1 MVELDD
7 FSVDSFSIHIVIL
20 IVLIPMHCRT
30 GLANSSNVQG
40 EEQKKLDVIANE
52 IFVNALR
59 SSNKVAVMVS
69 EEDEEAIIVETQHRG
84 KYCVVFDPLDGSSN
98 IDCGVSIGTI
108 FGIYK
113 VVSIALALLPRE
125 RSFLAKGD
133 GSPGTIDFRG
143 NGPFPPL
150 FFLKK
155 KGKRRGFSWMC
166 PETGWQAHPDW
177 PGLNL
182 SFLAKNNIRLR
193 CCPQN

>member
-1 MVELDD
+1 MQVRCLQRPQGQLDQHVSIYSLKHAWLSND
-7 FSVDSFSIHIVIL
+7 GFSVDSRSIHIGIL
-20 IVLIPMHCRT
+20 MVMIPMHYRT

-69 EEDEEAIIVETQHRG
+69 EEDEEAIFVETQYCG

-113 VVSIALALLPRE
+113 VVSIALALLPQRMIIFSKSE
-125 RSFLAKGD
+125 AAPLEHF
-133 GSPGTIDFRG
+133 FC
-143 NGPFPPL
+143 PFPPP
-150 FFLKK
+150 FAKK
-155 KGKRRGFSWMC
+155 KKAGF
-166 PETGWQAHPDW
+166 
-177 PGLNL
+177 
-182 SFLAKNNIRLR
+182 
-193 CCPQN
+193 

>member
-1 MVELDD
+1 MTGRGLLQ
-7 FSVDSFSIHIVIL
+7 SISFLFHIL
-20 IVLIPMHCRT
+20 ILMVLALLSSHYRT

-113 VVSIALALLPRE
+113 VVSVMCFSGKVRMLPRITFFCHNYPCSP
-125 RSFLAKGD
+125 SFA
-133 GSPGTIDFRG
+133 
-143 NGPFPPL
+143 NA
-150 FFLKK
+150 
-155 KGKRRGFSWMC
+155 GF
-166 PETGWQAHPDW
+166 
-177 PGLNL
+177 
-182 SFLAKNNIRLR
+182 
-193 CCPQN
+193 